1 MTQLDGRRARAERSR
16 AAIVDA
22 FLALL
27 PAASRRPTVEEIA
40 AEAGVSER
48 SVYRHFPDVE
58 SLVHAAIGRRVE
70 VMAPL
75 ADLSIDPSVPLAERI
90 REVAARRGE
99 FYETALPLRRFT
111 EPTSVE
117 MPELVML
124 ARARRVF
131 LRDQLLAVFEPELDR
146 RDGSRARL
154 QDALEVAASWATWQH
169 LREEQELSMADARR
183 VLELSLLSLLSPEP
197 SLPDLGDACAP

>member
-22 FLALL
+22 FLTLL
-27 PAASRRPTVEEIA
+27 PTASRRPTVEEIA

-58 SLVHAAIGRRVE
+58 SLVHAAIERRVE

-75 ADLSIDPSVPLAERI
+75 SDLSIDPIAPLAERI
-90 REVAARRGE
+90 REVAARRAN

-117 MPELVML
+117 MPELVTL

-131 LRDQLLAVFEPELDR
+131 LRDQLVAVFEPELDR
-146 RDGSRARL
+146 WGGARAPV
-154 QDALEVAASWATWQH
+154 QDAIEVAASWATWQH
-169 LREEQELSMADARR
+169 LREEQELSIPDARR
-183 VLELSLLSLLSPEP
+183 VLERSLLSLLRDP
-197 SLPDLGDACAP
+197 CAP